1 MKALSP
7 IRLVILTVMLLTFVC
22 TAVVAKTPQEP
33 QAGNRS
39 AAHHEKQAIKI
50 SGTTI
55 EGEML
60 IVRGH
65 TAIDPKVSTY
75 IQYYVG
81 KEYRQTV
88 TTCILSAG
96 FSVGTGG
103 DFLLEIPLS
112 RLKGAGQY
120 SLVLEQNAR
129 ANGILPPKH
138 WQAFA
143 KTDKGIEF
151 GDITSMGEISNLAL
165 TVGMEIAATEFTL
178 PGEEPKN
185 DQIHID
191 RVKVKGDR
199 VVVTGRSAIDPTTST
214 YIQYYIGK
222 SYQGTLSE
230 CILSDGFQVGQ
241 DGSFHAEIPVQKL
254 KGAGEYLL
262 VLEQNPKGNK
272 ILPPHYWQAFA
283 KTDKGLEFGAITSMG
298 EISNLALTVGMQTA
312 SADFSISGKG
322 TAEKL
327 LSITSTRVEKDQIIV
342 TGKSSIP
349 TATSS
354 YIQYYV
360 GKEFPGTLSN
370 CILCAGIETDKQG
383 NFTLVLP
390 VAKLKGAGRY
400 SIVLEQNPRA
410 NSIIAPNHWMA
421 FYKEDGAVHFGDI
434 SAMQEISNL
443 ALTVGMAI
451 VDTEVEVR

>member
-1 MKALSP
+1 MKALLP
-7 IRLVILTVMLLTFVC
+7 IRSVILTVMLLTFVC

-55 EGEML
+55 EGDML

-81 KEYRQTV
+81 KEYRETV

-120 SLVLEQNAR
+120 SLVLEQNPR

-230 CILSDGFQVGQ
+230 CILSDGFQVGR

-272 ILPPHYWQAFA
+272 NSAPPLLA
-283 KTDKGLEFGAITSMG
+283 GLC
-298 EISNLALTVGMQTA
+298 Q
-312 SADFSISGKG
+312 D
-322 TAEKL
+322 
-327 LSITSTRVEKDQIIV
+327 R
-342 TGKSSIP
+342 
-349 TATSS
+349 
-354 YIQYYV
+354 
-360 GKEFPGTLSN
+360 
-370 CILCAGIETDKQG
+370 
-383 NFTLVLP
+383 
-390 VAKLKGAGRY
+390 
-400 SIVLEQNPRA
+400 
-410 NSIIAPNHWMA
+410 
-421 FYKEDGAVHFGDI
+421 
-434 SAMQEISNL
+434 
-443 ALTVGMAI
+443 
-451 VDTEVEVR
+451 